1 MKLRIQKWLDEV
13 NYTQFVKVCSVTKVA
28 LGQDELVTC
37 KGHGYPHHVIIMIII
52 IIIFLLLLLIIIIT
66 ITTRWAVVP
75 LWLGL
80 SLPTV
85 ESAFSQ
91 GLRAILILKRSS
103 PKPNPKSK
111 PWYQNIAR
119 IAKAALHKLPG
130 KSSQQ
135 PFYGKR
141 SQYVQCA
148 VKPKFYWEDSR
159 WLGQAAQQQPW
170 GGTTPSF
177 WREGGRNKGGPMLSA
192 TFLAV
197 HSWGGGTSSSIRTFL

>member
-1 MKLRIQKWLDEV
+1 MSEEMKLRIQKWLDEV

-37 KGHGYPHHVIIMIII
+37 KGHGYPHQVIIMIII

-119 IAKAALHKLPG
+119 IAKGALHKLPG
-130 KSSQQ
+130 KSS
-135 PFYGKR
+135 FNVR
-141 SQYVQCA
+141 SVC
-148 VKPKFYWEDSR
+148 
-159 WLGQAAQQQPW
+159 
-170 GGTTPSF
+170 
-177 WREGGRNKGGPMLSA
+177 PMFSECP
-192 TFLAV
+192 V
-197 HSWGGGTSSSIRTFL
+197 CPNDHDDHDDHDDNENHDGHD

>member
-1 MKLRIQKWLDEV
+1 MLKLVFKHERRNEV
-13 NYTQFVKVCSVTKVA
+13 ENTEVTWWGEWYSIVKVCSVTKVA

-119 IAKAALHKLPG
+119 IAKGALHKLPG
-130 KSSQQ
+130 KSS
-135 PFYGKR
+135 FNVR
-141 SQYVQCA
+141 SVCPRVA
-148 VKPKFYWEDSR
+148 
-159 WLGQAAQQQPW
+159 
-170 GGTTPSF
+170 
-177 WREGGRNKGGPMLSA
+177 
-192 TFLAV
+192 
-197 HSWGGGTSSSIRTFL
+197 